1 MNIDQPVS
9 DIKVVDYECT
19 ECGNKIV
26 LGKGHKADCSS
37 LINKSFKSELL
48 TTLKKHETAI
58 EEAIVDNKPKN
69 LFDQSIRSLK
79 ELKNTKTKLTGALM
93 YNTTMAMLG
102 KKKELTVEEQ
112 ELHNKK
118 VDLKKKIKLLKK
130 SNGNTEEI
138 KRLRKEVLSLVKK

>member
-1 MNIDQPVS
+1 MNLDQPDIVIS
-9 DIKVVDYECT
+9 DFTCKYCN
-19 ECGNKIV
+19 NKIV
-26 LGKGHKADCSS
+26 NNRGHKADCDT
-37 LINKSFKSELL
+37 LTNKSFKSDLL
-48 TTLKKHETAI
+48 ATLKKHETAI

-69 LFDQSIRSLK
+69 LFDQSVRSLK
-79 ELKNTKTKLTGALM
+79 ELKNTKAKLTGALM

-102 KKKELTVEEQ
+102 KKKELTAEEQ